1 VSASDYSIVDCVYSR
16 DNEQL
21 RSELDRKTM
30 CDRLEKA
37 HQRRNTWQSEGYV
50 QVKYKDSKSIYI
62 IPKTASSLI
71 NQAEQ

>member
-1 VSASDYSIVDCVYSR
+1 
-16 DNEQL
+16 
-21 RSELDRKTM
+21 M